1 MDDRVGRNDNA
12 GLNEEADMGA
22 QGVAVIMAQAHE
34 RARRELRVRRPVLFA
49 IWGVVV

>member
-1 MDDRVGRNDNA
+1 MDDRVGRKDNA

-22 QGVAVIMAQAHE
+22 AVIMAQACE

-49 IWGVVV
+49 TWGVVV